1 VSQFRSS
8 SVTVGF
14 KNHVELLELG
24 HVVSATSVRHT
35 THVVLCSC
43 AAAKVRPQ
51 RAGSSFALLQ
61 PPAVGPGGIR
71 RLVGFNK
78 SVELFE
84 GA

>member
-1 VSQFRSS
+1 M
-8 SVTVGF
+8 GF

-51 RAGSSFALLQ
+51 RAGSSFALLHLHERL
-61 PPAVGPGGIR
+61 GF
-71 RLVGFNK
+71 RLVAAGNETG
-78 SVELFE
+78 SYVIDL
-84 GA
+84 